1 MGLHAGEAATRSHDY
16 FGPAV
21 NRTARIM
28 AVGHGGQVLLSAA
41 AAALAADRLPE
52 GADLRDL
59 DIHRLR
65 DLGRPE
71 RLFQLV
77 HPDLADG
84 FPPLATLDRRP
95 NNLPTQTSSFVGR
108 DAELEEISRR
118 LGDEAVR
125 LLTLTGPGGTGKTRL
140 ALRAAADQIDR
151 FEDGCSSSTSPPSV
165 RPRTCRP
172 ASPGP
177 SA

>member
-1 MGLHAGEAATRSHDY
+1 VGGDRAAAGSDY
-16 FGPAV
+16 FGPVV

-28 AVGHGGQVLLSAA
+28 AAGHGGQVLLSAA
-41 AAALAADRLPE
+41 AAELVADRLAA

-59 DIHRLR
+59 GLHRLK

-71 RLFQLV
+71 RLYQLV

-95 NNLPTQTSSFVGR
+95 NNLPTQTSTFVGR
-108 DAELEEISRR
+108 DAELEQIGGR
-118 LGDEAVR
+118 LADEAVR

-140 ALRAAADQIDR
+140 ALRAAADEIDR
-151 FEDGCSSSTSPPSV
+151 FEDGCSSSTSRPSA
-165 RPRTCRP
+165 RPRMCRP